1 MISFG
6 SNTVFGSGQ
15 PQIQIPEDVD
25 VVFVA
30 DMFTSDHLGG
40 AELTTD
46 ALIDASP
53 LRVFRLHSKHVS
65 LDLLREGQTKHWIF
79 GNFAGMDA
87 NLIPSII
94 ANMKY
99 SIVEYDYKFCRYRS
113 PEKHESAE
121 GNPCDCKDQM
131 QGKLISAFYHGARSL
146 WWMSEKQMETYF
158 ELFPF
163 LQENSNTVLSSVF
176 DETFFLTSKML
187 REKYPKEDRKGWVII
202 GSTSWIKGVPEA
214 EKYCQENGLD
224 YEVLW
229 NLSYGDLLER
239 MAQAEGLVFFPL
251 GGDTC
256 PRTVIEAKMLG
267 LDLRINDNVQHAK
280 EIWFDTPDLLDTES
294 YLYMARSRFWN
305 GIKAD
310 MEYTPT
316 ISGYTTTRN
325 CIEQGYPFRESIVSM
340 LGFCDEVVVVDGGST
355 DTTWEELEGL
365 AAKYPQIKIHKEVR
379 DWDHPRFA
387 VFDGEQKAVARSL
400 CTGDFCWQQDSDE
413 IVHENDYERVRNITR
428 DYPRAI
434 KLLSLPVIE
443 YWGGPGKVR
452 MDILPWKWR
461 LSRNLPEITHGIP
474 GAFRRYDENGDLY
487 AAPGTDGCDYIHKE
501 TLEVIPNSTFYSPDV
516 DQLRKQALIDP
527 KAREMY
533 TQWFNNMVE
542 HLPGVHHYSW
552 YDISRKIRTYRDYW
566 SQHWQSLYNIK
577 QEDIAENNMFFQQ
590 PWSDIS
596 EDDIEKMAQKLAD
609 EMGGWI
615 FHTPVDFEKKTPHV
629 TVSSTHPEV
638 MASWLSDK
646 DDD

>member
-1 MISFG
+1 
-6 SNTVFGSGQ
+6 
-15 PQIQIPEDVD
+15 
-25 VVFVA
+25 
-30 DMFTSDHLGG
+30 
-40 AELTTD
+40 
-46 ALIDASP
+46 
-53 LRVFRLHSKHVS
+53 
-65 LDLLREGQTKHWIF
+65 
-79 GNFAGMDA
+79 
-87 NLIPSII
+87 
-94 ANMKY
+94 
-99 SIVEYDYKFCRYRS
+99 
-113 PEKHESAE
+113 
-121 GNPCDCKDQM
+121 
-131 QGKLISAFYHGARSL
+131 
-146 WWMSEKQMETYF
+146 
-158 ELFPF
+158 
-163 LQENSNTVLSSVF
+163 
-176 DETFFLTSKML
+176 
-187 REKYPKEDRKGWVII
+187 
-202 GSTSWIKGVPEA
+202 
-214 EKYCQENGLD
+214 
-224 YEVLW
+224 
-229 NLSYGDLLER
+229 
-239 MAQAEGLVFFPL
+239 
-251 GGDTC
+251 
-256 PRTVIEAKMLG
+256 
-267 LDLRINDNVQHAK
+267 
-280 EIWFDTPDLLDTES
+280 
-294 YLYMARSRFWN
+294 MARSRFWN

-461 LSRNLPEITHGIP
+461 LSKNLPEITHGIP
-474 GAFRRYDENGDLY
+474 GPFRRYDENGDLY

-533 TQWFNNMVE
+533 NQWFNNMVE

-577 QEDIAENNMFFQQ
+577 QEDVAENNMFFQQ

-629 TVSSTHPEV
+629 TVNSSHPEV
-638 MASWLSDK
+638 METWLSNKEDA
-646 DDD
+646 